1 MKTMKS
7 KLIIVLSILT
17 VLVLQSCWES
27 IDSLSTFNFRFPIL
41 FQATYRDKASPD
53 TSNDFVN
60 LYEYDQYKDNVD
72 KISKAEIIAF
82 NYRIDSLIFTD
93 KQTGSPVIF
102 DPIKHKNMLEYENIK
117 FYLIFARPKDSTLKH
132 SLDSADFEVDP
143 AQAPVLLGEYKNVK
157 IEDYYRYSH
166 FIESIE
172 ERVAQTIDKALRK
185 QPYFYIVTQYSKMKD
200 QDLAK
205 EPKRYIP
212 FISSRY
218 DLIIRFSVNL

>member
-1 MKTMKS
+1 MKS